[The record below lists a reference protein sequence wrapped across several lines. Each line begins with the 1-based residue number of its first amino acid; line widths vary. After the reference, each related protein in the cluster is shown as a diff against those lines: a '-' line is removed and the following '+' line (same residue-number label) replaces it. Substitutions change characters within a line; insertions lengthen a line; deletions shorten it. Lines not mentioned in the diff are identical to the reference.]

1 MTKLTIAKHFRT
13 SLKKDIGLNIVPNNY
28 NITAMTQEAIIKHF
42 RIPTNK
48 NLRDTSKQL
57 YDEAYQAQILQIKK

>member
-1 MTKLTIAKHFRT
+1 MTKLTIAKHFRI
-13 SLKKDIGLNIVPNNY
+13 SLKRDIGNVSLLVIVPKTY
-28 NITAMTQEAIIKHF
+28 NITAMTQEPIIKHF

-57 YDEAYQAQILQIKK
+57 YDEPY